1 MKKII
6 SLIIVCTI
14 IISGMFIYK
23 NDNKK
28 TFTDDNS
35 AGPIIAAF
43 IDGEESTTFPTN
55 SKYVASVE
63 CTKNGVKQNVGAK
76 ATWNGTK
83 WVVSIDDISAGNVRC
98 SANFVTPTL
107 TNLILANNE
116 VKKPLTTPGRDVAA
130 YTLDDAQTYV
140 ANVSTDEQNYYITYA
155 SSWTVGDVRMGFD
168 LTFELVNPA
177 VTYDTYANSY
187 SSLVGKYLPYSTIS
201 CNDLSCSGQKT
212 AGTKSKTTGLKS
224 VIYIVSATSNSFT
237 YKRISSNKNMSESL
251 LASTEDDYG
260 TSYYYRGNVKDNYV
274 QFANKCWRIVRITG
288 DGSVKLVLH
297 NDNVSDATNPCSS
310 VNNNDTAAFAHYDGT
325 SYISLFNSNYND
337 NTYMGFMYGATG
349 ASDYTST
356 HANTN
361 KSVVLTNLETWYK
374 NNLAPYESKLADT
387 IWCNDKKTFKTYTQ
401 KGTTTYG
408 TGLGYGTNVTGYG
421 AYDRIYGDNF
431 HSYAKPSLVCPDD
444 NDGGKLSKFTVN
456 DTINGNGKLTY
467 KIGLLTADEV
477 AFAGAVYS
485 IRDSLFYLGENVGDT
500 LWWTMSPANFTSNQA
515 YIFDVKENYLGI
527 AFSAYGS
534 AALRPA
540 ISLVSGIEVTSGT
553 GTSEDPYVVN

>member
-98 SANFVTPTL
+98 SVSFVTPTL
-107 TNLILANNE
+107 ANLILANNE
-116 VKKPLTTPGRDVAA
+116 VKSPLTTPGRDNNA
-130 YTLDDAQTYV
+130 YTLDDAKTYV

-155 SSWTVGDVRMGFD
+155 SSWTTGDIRMGFD
-168 LTFELVNPA
+168 NVFELVNPA

-201 CNDLSCSGQKT
+201 CNDAYCSGKET

-224 VIYIVSATSNSFT
+224 VIYIVSATSDSFT
-237 YKRISSNKNMSESL
+237 YKRISSTKNMSESL

-288 DGSVKLVLH
+288 DGSVKLILH

-337 NTYMGFMYGATG
+337 NAYMGFMYGATG

-374 NNLAPYESKLADT
+374 NNLTSYESKLADT
-387 IWCNDKKTFKTYTQ
+387 IWCNDKSTF
-401 KGTTTYG
+401 TTFTKKQIAYV
-408 TGLGYGTNVTGYG
+408 TGLGYGTNDTGYG
-421 AYDRIYGDNF
+421 AYDRIFGYDS
-431 HSYAKPSLVCPDD
+431 HLYAEPSLVCPDD
-444 NDGGKLSKFTVN
+444 NNGGNLSKFTVN
-456 DTINGNGKLTY
+456 DTTNGNGELTY

-485 IRDSLFYLGENVGDT
+485 ARDSLFYLSENVGET
-500 LWWTMSPANFTSNQA
+500 AWWTMSPSDFGNKQA
-515 YIFDVKENYLGI
+515 FIFGVKNYLI
-527 AFSAYGS
+527 KAFAAYGS
-534 AALRPA
+534 AALRPS